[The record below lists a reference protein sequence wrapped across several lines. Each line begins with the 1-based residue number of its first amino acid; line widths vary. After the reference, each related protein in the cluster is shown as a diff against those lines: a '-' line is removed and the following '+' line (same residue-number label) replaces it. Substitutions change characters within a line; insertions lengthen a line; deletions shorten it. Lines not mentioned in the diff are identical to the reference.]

1 MVRTAAACEL
11 NIAGVTAF
19 STVDWPDM
27 MTATV
32 FLQGCPWNCFYCHN
46 PALIDPRAEGAVT
59 WADVTDLLCERMGL
73 LDGVVF
79 SGGEPTL
86 QHALVPAMQM
96 VRTLG
101 FRVGLHTAGAYPGL
115 LARALPYV
123 DWVGLD
129 IKAAPDD
136 YATVTGRAP
145 SGGHAWRSLELV
157 LGNRLL
163 RAGSDHPLDYEVRTT
178 VHPAAIDDAGL
189 RELGCRLADAGV
201 DTWAVQRF
209 RETGARQPLP
219 RVSATDAEA
228 APLRLDDLPVER
240 FRSLV
245 IR

>member
-11 NIAGVTAF
+11 NVAGVTPF
-19 STVDWPDM
+19 STIDWPDT

-46 PALIDPRAEGAVT
+46 PALIDPRAEGTVT
-59 WADVTDLLCERMGL
+59 WSDVTDLLCDRIGL

-79 SGGEPTL
+79 SGGEPTM
-86 QHALVPAMQM
+86 QRALVPAMRM
-96 VRTLG
+96 VRSLG

-115 LARALPYV
+115 LAHALPYV

-145 SGGHAWRSLELV
+145 SGENAWRSLELV

-163 RAGSDHPLDYEVRTT
+163 RSGSDRPLDFEVRTT

-201 DTWAVQRF
+201 DNWAVQRF
-209 RETGARQPLP
+209 RETGTRRPLP
-219 RVSATDAEA
+219 RVADAEA
-228 APLRLDDLPVER
+228 PALRLDDLPTER

>member
-1 MVRTAAACEL
+1 VR
-11 NIAGVTAF
+11 
-19 STVDWPDM
+19 S
-27 MTATV
+27 
-32 FLQGCPWNCFYCHN
+32 
-46 PALIDPRAEGAVT
+46 
-59 WADVTDLLCERMGL
+59 
-73 LDGVVF
+73 
-79 SGGEPTL
+79 
-86 QHALVPAMQM
+86 
-96 VRTLG
+96 LG

-115 LARALPYV
+115 LAHALPYV

-145 SGGHAWRSLELV
+145 SGENAWRSLEIV

-163 RAGSDHPLDYEVRTT
+163 RSGSDRPLDFEVRTT

-201 DTWAVQRF
+201 DNWAVQRF
-209 RETGARQPLP
+209 RETGTRQPLP
-219 RVSATDAEA
+219 RVADAEA
-228 APLRLDDLPVER
+228 PALRLDDLPTER

>member
-1 MVRTAAACEL
+1 MVRAAAAYEL
-11 NIAGVTAF
+11 NIAGITAF

-27 MTATV
+27 LAATV
-32 FLQGCPWNCFYCHN
+32 FLQGCPWSCFYCHN
-46 PALIDPRAEGAVT
+46 PALIDPRAEGGVA
-59 WADVTDLLCERMGL
+59 WADVVDLLCERMGL

-86 QHALVPAMQM
+86 QRALIPAMEL

-115 LARALPYV
+115 LARALPHV

-129 IKAAPDD
+129 IKALPEGYDL
-136 YATVTGRAP
+136 VTGRPNSAEN
-145 SGGHAWRSLELV
+145 AWRSLELV

-163 RAGSDHPLDYEVRTT
+163 RAGSDRPLDFEVRTT

-201 DTWAVQRF
+201 DQWAVQRF
-209 RETGARQPLP
+209 REAGARAPLP
-219 RVSATDAEA
+219 RVGAMDAEA
-228 APLRLDDLPVER
+228 STLTLDDLPTAR
-240 FRSLV
+240 FRSLIV
-245 IR
+245 R